1 MNKKYAIGTSMLA
14 ATAFMVAQ
22 GAWAADSKSFITQAI
37 QGNLAEISLGKLA
50 QEKAGSDAVKQYG
63 AMLVTDHT
71 AANDKATQAAK
82 SLGVTAPTE
91 PTSEQKQMHDTLA
104 KATGQT
110 FDRDFAREMV
120 QDHQKDVADY
130 KAEADSSPKDAA
142 SQYAADTLP
151 TLQKHLTDAQALGKD
166 TGAAASTTAATTTA
180 ATTASTGDDK
190 TPPLAGANSFTEG
203 QAKSRIEA
211 AGFSGVSALKKDDQ
225 GIWRGTATKGG
236 ASVPVAL
243 DFKGNVVAK

>member
-1 MNKKYAIGTSMLA
+1 MNKTYAIGTSVLV

-37 QGNLAEISLGKLA
+37 QGNLAEISMGKLA
-50 QEKAGSDAVKQYG
+50 QDKGGSDAVKQYG

-82 SLGVTAPTE
+82 TLGVTAPTE

-104 KATGQT
+104 KASGQT

-130 KAEADSSPKDAA
+130 KAEADASTKDAA

-151 TLQKHLTDAQALGKD
+151 RLQKHLSDAQTLAKD
-166 TGAAASTTAATTTA
+166 TGNETAATTGA
-180 ATTASTGDDK
+180 ATTDAAASGDNK

-236 ASVPVAL
+236 ASTPVAL